1 MPICM
6 GIMGHAGHERVAQW
20 FTARAA
26 GQQEPK
32 SQVLLAEELGVVD
45 RTIREWSCRDDVL
58 ERRRELAI
66 QLGGDPERVKQVMD
80 ALFDQATDGES
91 PKQVQ
96 AATAWAKIAQVI
108 VPKEDGRKT
117 KHGAAELHD
126 LGLSPEALQGLLS
139 AAMKDSMPDTVPT
152 DFESL

>member
-1 MPICM
+1 M
-6 GIMGHAGHERVAQW
+6 GLMGHVGHERVAQW
-20 FTARAA
+20 YTAKAVA
-26 GQQEPK
+26 QQLPK
-32 SQVLLAEELGVVD
+32 TALALAEELEVTD
-45 RTIREWSCRDDVL
+45 RTIRDWAGRDDVL

-80 ALFDQATDGES
+80 ALFDQATDGDS

-139 AAMKDSMPDTVPT
+139 AAMKDSIPDTIPH
-152 DFESL
+152 DFEVS